1 VVCPDPNLIAELG
14 EGVLAPDERVEVEAH
29 LKACEDC
36 RRVVSTLSL
45 PEKIGR
51 FQIASRIGAGAMGA
65 VYCAYDPELDRKVA
79 LKVLH
84 AGGDNQRLQAEAR
97 AMARL
102 AHPNV
107 VPVLDLGTDRG
118 RMFLAMELVDG
129 VTLRTWNKGRARK
142 EIVRAMMEAGRGLAA
157 AHAAGLT
164 HRDFKP
170 ENVLV
175 GRDGRVRVTDFGLA
189 RDDGELRQSM
199 EMAGTPAY
207 MAPEQFRGQPAGPA
221 TDQFAF
227 CVVLW
232 EALFGE
238 PPFDTTRGLEGLAE
252 ATLAGR
258 LRPLPRGE
266 RLRGLLLRGLAAD
279 PAARFPS
286 MEALLDELGRNPP
299 RKLWIGLMLLVIAVG
314 VGLWPRTPLCTG
326 AESRLLG
333 VWDGPRKQASHNA
346 FTATK
351 LPYAGEAW
359 RRVEILLDDYSREWV
374 AMRTDAC
381 EATRKRGDQSEAV
394 MDLRMMCLSQRL
406 QELKAAVDVLTPEKG
421 VEIAAGLPALSV
433 CADVEALKNGLRPPR
448 DTAPVEAVRGEI
460 ARARA
465 LEESGRYRE
474 GLPLAESALSAARAT
489 RYPPLEAEALNQLG
503 RLLRF
508 VAPAGAEKVFEDA
521 YFAAESSRHDEIAAR
536 AASSLV
542 QILSEQ
548 PEREA
553 ECRRWEKAT
562 RAVLARGGDHWKI
575 EPFLEDGMGTLLAN
589 LKQYD
594 EALAHYRRALQ
605 TVAEHNAAHI
615 HDHISYLYEEQG
627 KNAEALE
634 ESRLSLALSER
645 FYGPEHPTAAFD
657 HLGIG
662 TNLDALGR
670 YQEALVEER
679 RALAIWEKAL
689 GPENTHAG
697 DCHTDIGVALSHLGR
712 KEEAVRELKLAIAI
726 GEKLGE
732 ADRVKLRREDLAEI
746 NSRR

>member
-1 VVCPDPNLIAELG
+1 VGCPDPNLIAELG
-14 EGVLAPDERVEVEAH
+14 EGVLAPDERLEVEAH
-29 LKACEDC
+29 LKSCEDC

-45 PEKIGR
+45 PDKIGR
-51 FQIASRIGAGAMGA
+51 FQIAARLGAGSMGA

-84 AGGDNQRLQAEAR
+84 AGGDNQRLVAEAR

-129 VTLRTWNKGRARK
+129 VTLRSWIKGRARK
-142 EIVRAMMEAGRGLAA
+142 EIVRAMVEAGRGLAA

-175 GRDGRVRVTDFGLA
+175 GGDGRVRVTDFGLA
-189 RDDGELRQSM
+189 TERVSQ

-221 TDQFAF
+221 ADQFAF

-232 EALFGE
+232 EALFGTS
-238 PPFDTTRGLEGLAE
+238 PFDTSRGLEGLAE

-266 RLRGLLLRGLAAD
+266 RLRSLLLRGLAVD
-279 PAARFPS
+279 PAERFPS
-286 MEALLDELGRNPP
+286 MEALLDELGRDPP
-299 RKLWIGLMLLVIAVG
+299 RKLWIGLMLLVIALG
-314 VGLWPRTPLCTG
+314 VGLWPRTPLCSG
-326 AESRLLG
+326 AERRLLG
-333 VWDGPRKQASHNA
+333 VWDGPRKQAIYNA
-346 FTATK
+346 FTATR

-359 RRVEILLDDYSREWV
+359 RRVERLLDDHSRQWV

-381 EATRKRGDQSEAV
+381 EATRKRGDQSEPV

-406 QELKAAVDVLTPEKG
+406 QELKASVDVLTPDKA
-421 VEIAAGLPALSV
+421 VEIASDLPALSV
-433 CADVEALKNGLRPPR
+433 CADVEALKNGLSPPR

-489 RYPPLEAEALNQLG
+489 SYPPLEAEALNQLG
-503 RLLRF
+503 RLRRF
-508 VAPAGAEKVFEDA
+508 VAPVGAEKIFEDA

-542 QILSEQ
+542 QILSDQ
-548 PEREA
+548 PERQA
-553 ECRRWEKAT
+553 ECRRWEKVT
-562 RAVLARGGDHWKI
+562 RAVLARSGDHWKV
-575 EPFLEDGMGTLLAN
+575 EPFLEDGVGNLLAN

-594 EALAHYRRALQ
+594 EALVHYRRALQ
-605 TVAEHNAAHI
+605 SVSEHNAAHI
-615 HDHISYLYEEQG
+615 HDHISYLYDEQG

-634 ESRLSLALSER
+634 ESRQALALIER
-645 FYGPEHPTAAFD
+645 FYGPEHPWAADD

-662 TNLDALGR
+662 TSLDALGR
-670 YQEALVEER
+670 YEEALVEER
-679 RALAIWEKAL
+679 RALAIWEKAF
-689 GPENTHAG
+689 GSENTHVG

-712 KEEAVRELKLAIAI
+712 KEEAVSELKLAIAI

-732 ADRVKLRREDLAEI
+732 TDRVAVRREDLAEI